1 MTESLPELVDHHR
14 WELSEAAATAV
25 TRAARS
31 AQVPT
36 RQVVAAAWAKVR
48 SVLTG
53 DPELPPGPWR
63 GLLGTDTGEATPTG
77 EPPTAVCLE
86 HPADLLRGVDASRTG
101 EYLDGVLR
109 AIAADLDAPHEK
121 HSLLTGKDV
130 WRQLHVFHGEL
141 RELPDRRAHELIG
154 EQARRTP
161 HAVAAVRGE
170 LRWTYAE
177 LDQRANAVAN
187 RLLAAG
193 ARPGDVVAVLSDRT
207 LPWVAAILGILKAG
221 LVYLP
226 VDPAYPHSRIAGIL
240 RRSGTRL
247 LLAEVPTEPIAD
259 VPVLPLEAAGPTI
272 DPQVSVPADA
282 PAYIYFTSGST
293 GEPKGAVCAHA
304 GMLNHLSAKI
314 DDLGLTEQDAV
325 CQNAPQCFDISLWQ
339 VLAPLLV
346 GGRTVLVPPQVILDV
361 EAFVSTLDRERIT
374 VLQVVPSYLEV
385 LLGHLDLSPHQ
396 RPTPRIVC
404 VTGEAI
410 SRSLVARWFGC
421 FPDVPLVNAY
431 GATEVSDDTT
441 HEIMRALP
449 ATELV
454 PVGRPVQ
461 NVSVYIL
468 DSQLALVPFGAP
480 GQIAFAGICVGPGY
494 INDPDRTAAAF
505 VPDPFRPDQRMYLTG
520 DYGRWLP
527 NGHLEFL
534 GRRDEQV
541 KISGMR
547 VEVGEVENTLL
558 RVPGV
563 RSACLVVVPIGTS
576 KRLAAFFTADEPV
589 PDLKRRLADLLPAH
603 MVPSTVHQL
612 DALPLT
618 ENGKVDK
625 AALVAAALRAGAQA
639 TVSQER
645 EQATDPLE
653 RRLAAAWAEVLNRP
667 LEDIYRTDNFFALG
681 GDSLSAV
688 RLVVK
693 LKHLITLTTLTS
705 NPVLADLA
713 EAASRTGQAQL
724 LQALATPQ
732 EPVAT
737 VVTVPDAAG
746 TALNFQPLAAGLAAT
761 NCALLATEL
770 PGHDLARPEEPLA
783 DVAQVATRL
792 ADEIAA
798 RVDTPLILWGQGSG
812 AAVAVQCARLLHDRG
827 RPAAQLVLA
836 AATADPHQLAA
847 DLAEVQAMGEGEIR
861 RHMAAQATYTELD
874 ELKSEREALI
884 ERAYRHDTLGAA
896 RFLQHTR
903 DGWPALTVP
912 TWVVVGDDDMRLAT
926 EPRPEL
932 AWRHFAPTAEQ
943 VVLPGAGRHFLRTH
957 ADEVVTLLRS
967 IVTTRTG
974 A

>member
-1 MTESLPELVDHHR
+1 M
-14 WELSEAAATAV
+14 
-25 TRAARS
+25 
-31 AQVPT
+31 
-36 RQVVAAAWAKVR
+36 
-48 SVLTG
+48 
-53 DPELPPGPWR
+53 
-63 GLLGTDTGEATPTG
+63 
-77 EPPTAVCLE
+77 
-86 HPADLLRGVDASRTG
+86 
-101 EYLDGVLR
+101 
-109 AIAADLDAPHEK
+109 
-121 HSLLTGKDV
+121 
-130 WRQLHVFHGEL
+130 HGEL
-141 RELPDRRAHELIG
+141 RELPGRRAHELIG
-154 EQARRTP
+154 DQARRTP
-161 HAVAAVRGE
+161 DAVAAVLGE

-187 RLLAAG
+187 RLIVAG
-193 ARPGDVVAVLSDRT
+193 ARPGDVVAVLSERS

-226 VDPAYPHSRIAGIL
+226 IDPAYPHARIGGIL
-240 RRSGTRL
+240 RRSAARL
-247 LLAEVPTEPIAD
+247 LLAEAPAEPIAD
-259 VPVLPLEAAGPTI
+259 VPVLPLDAAGVTI
-272 DPQVSVPADA
+272 DPGVSVPADA
-282 PAYIYFTSGST
+282 AAYIYFTSGST
-293 GEPKGAVCAHA
+293 GEPKGAVCAHD

-361 EAFVSTLDRERIT
+361 ESFLATLDRERIT
-374 VLQVVPSYLEV
+374 VLQLVPAYLEV
-385 LLGHLDLSPHQ
+385 LLGHLDLTPRQ
-396 RPTPRIVC
+396 RPALRIVC

-410 SRSLVARWFGC
+410 ARNLVARWFDC
-421 FPDVPLVNAY
+421 FPEVPLVNAY

-441 HEIMRALP
+441 HEVMRTVP
-449 ATELV
+449 PTELV

-468 DSQLALVPFGAP
+468 DRQLALVPFGAP
-480 GQIAFAGICVGPGY
+480 GQIAFAGRCVGPGY
-494 INDPDRTAAAF
+494 INDPDRTALAF
-505 VPDPFRPDQRMYLTG
+505 VTDPFQADQRMYLTG

-547 VEVGEVENTLL
+547 VEVGEVENTVA

-576 KRLAAFFTADEPV
+576 KRLAAFFTVDEPV

-603 MVPSTVHQL
+603 MVPSTLHQV

-625 AALVAAALRAGAQA
+625 AALVAAALRAGTQA
-639 TVSQER
+639 AAPQDR
-645 EQATDPLE
+645 EPATNPLE

-667 LEDIYRTDNFFALG
+667 LEDIYRTDDFFALG
-681 GDSLSAV
+681 GNSLSAV
-688 RLVVK
+688 RLIVK
-693 LKHLITLTTLTS
+693 LKHLITLTDLTS

-713 EAASRTGQAQL
+713 EAASRTNQARL
-724 LQALATPQ
+724 LQTLAAPDRT
-732 EPVAT
+732 VAT

-746 TALNFQPLAAGLAAT
+746 TALNFQPLAAGLKAM

-770 PGHDLARPEEPLA
+770 PGHDLARPDEPLA
-783 DVAQVATRL
+783 DVTQVATRL

-798 RVDTPLILWGQGSG
+798 GAIGALILWGQGSG
-812 AAVAVQCARLLHDRG
+812 SAVALECARLLHERG
-827 RPAAQLVLA
+827 RPPAQLFLA
-836 AATADPHQLAA
+836 AASADPAQLAA

-896 RFLQHTR
+896 RFLRHARERWTQL
-903 DGWPALTVP
+903 PVP
-912 TWVVVGDDDMRLAT
+912 TWVVSGADDMRLAT
-926 EPRPEL
+926 EPHPER
-932 AWRHFAPTAEQ
+932 AWRHFAPAARPI
-943 VVLPGAGRHFLRTH
+943 VLPGAGRHFLRTH
-957 ADEVVTLLRS
+957 AAEVVDLLRP
-967 IVTTRTG
+967 VVATRT
-974 A
+974 AA

>member
-1 MTESLPELVDHHR
+1 MSD
-14 WELSEAAATAV
+14 EAAAAV
-25 TRAARS
+25 TRAAHA
-31 AQVPT
+31 AQVPPG
-36 RQVVAAAWAKVR
+36 QVAAAAWTKVR

-53 DPELPPGPWR
+53 EPELPPGPWR
-63 GLLGTDTGEATPTG
+63 SLLGTDTGEATLDG
-77 EPPTAVCLE
+77 EPPGAVLLR
-86 HPADLLRGVDASRTG
+86 HRADLLRHVDASRVG
-101 EYLDGVLR
+101 EYLGEVLR
-109 AIAADLDAPHEK
+109 AIAADLDAPHEQ

-130 WRQLHVFHGEL
+130 WRQLNVLHGEL

-161 HAVAAVRGE
+161 EAVAAVLGE

-187 RLLAAG
+187 RLVEAG
-193 ARPGDVVAVLSDRT
+193 ARPGDVVAVLSERT

-226 VDPAYPHSRIAGIL
+226 VDPAYPRSRIVGIL
-240 RRSGTRL
+240 RRSAARL
-247 LLAEVPTEPIAD
+247 LLAEASVEPIAD
-259 VPVLPLEAAGPTI
+259 VPVLPLQAPGATT
-272 DPQVSVPADA
+272 DPRVSVAADA

-293 GEPKGAVCAHA
+293 GEPKGAVCAHD

-314 DDLGLTEQDAV
+314 DDLDLSEQDAV

-361 EAFVSTLDRERIT
+361 EAFLATLDRERIT
-374 VLQVVPSYLEV
+374 VLQLVPSYLEV
-385 LLGHLDLSPHQ
+385 LLGHLDLAPQQ
-396 RPTPRIVC
+396 RPALRIVC

-410 SRSLVARWFGC
+410 SRNLVARWFGC

-441 HEIMRALP
+441 HEIMRAVP

-468 DSQLALVPFGAP
+468 DSRLAPVPFGAP
-480 GQIAFAGICVGPGY
+480 GQIAFAGRCVGPGY
-494 INDPDRTAAAF
+494 INDPDRSALAF
-505 VPDPFRPDQRMYLTG
+505 VADPFQPGQRMYLTG

-547 VEVGEVENTLL
+547 VEVGEVENTVL

-589 PDLKRRLADLLPAH
+589 PDLKRRLVDLLPAH

-625 AALVAAALRAGAQA
+625 AALVAAALRAGTQA
-639 TVSQER
+639 TAHQDR
-645 EQATDPLE
+645 EPATNPLE

-681 GDSLSAV
+681 GNSLSAV
-688 RLVVK
+688 RLIVK
-693 LKHLITLTTLTS
+693 LKHLITLTDLTS

-713 EAASRTGQAQL
+713 QAASSTNQALL
-724 LQALATPQ
+724 LQALAAP
-732 EPVAT
+732 ERPVAT

-746 TALNFQPLAAGLAAT
+746 TALNFQPLVAGLTAM

-770 PGHDLARPEEPLA
+770 PGHDLARPDEPLA
-783 DVAQVATRL
+783 EVAQVAGRL

-798 RVDTPLILWGQGSG
+798 RTTTPLILWGQGAG
-812 AAVAVQCARLLHDRG
+812 AAIALECARRLHERG
-827 RPAAQLVLA
+827 RPPAQLFLA
-836 AATADPHQLAA
+836 AATADPTQLAA
-847 DLAEVQAMGEGEIR
+847 DLAQLEAMGEGEIR
-861 RHMAAQATYTELD
+861 RQMAAEATYTELD

-884 ERAYRHDTLGAA
+884 ERAYRHDTRGAA
-896 RFLQHTR
+896 HFLQNAR
-903 DGWPALTVP
+903 DGWPELPVP
-912 TWVVVGDDDMRLAT
+912 TWVVAGDNDMRLAA
-926 EPRPEL
+926 EPHPER
-932 AWRHFAPTAEQ
+932 AWRRFAPAARP

-957 ADEVVTLLRS
+957 AVEVVDLLRS
-967 IVTTRTG
+967 VVATRI
-974 A
+974 AA